1 MNNSDLLS
9 YWIKTHT
16 NNLHQIAYKLVGNT
30 HSTEDIVQETF
41 KSAWDSIDSYDRT
54 LNEKY
59 WLTTILK
66 RRVVDYWRKKRSR
79 GNNIPSGVE
88 YTIIAPKSQEPSDLE
103 YSTNINNSL
112 DSINPL
118 FKESFLL
125 VEIDGLTHPEAAV
138 KLGVPVG
145 TVLSRVY
152 RARKELRK
160 LLVCI

>member
-16 NNLHQIAYKLVGNT
+16 NSLHQIAYKLVGNT

-41 KSAWDSIDSYDRT
+41 KSAWDNIDSYDRT

-79 GNNIPSGVE
+79 GSNIASGSE
-88 YTIIAPKSQEPSDLE
+88 YSIIAPKSQEPSDLE

-152 RARKELRK
+152 RARRELRK
-160 LLVCI
+160 LLV

>member
-16 NNLHQIAYKLVGNT
+16 NSLHQIAYKLVGNT

-79 GNNIPSGVE
+79 GSNIASGSE
-88 YTIIAPKSQEPSDLE
+88 YTIMAPKSQEPSDLE
-103 YSTNINNSL
+103 YSTNINISL

>member
-16 NNLHQIAYKLVGNT
+16 NSLHQIAYKLVGNT

-41 KSAWDSIDSYDRT
+41 KSAWDNIDSYDRT

-79 GNNIPSGVE
+79 GSNIASGSE

-125 VEIDGLTHPEAAV
+125 VEVEGLTHPEAAL

-145 TVLSRVY
+145 TVLSRVH
-152 RARKELRK
+152 RARTQLRV
-160 LLVCI
+160 LLTV

>member
-16 NNLHQIAYKLVGNT
+16 NTLHQIAYKLVGNT

-79 GNNIPSGVE
+79 GSNIPSGVE

-103 YSTNINNSL
+103 YSTNINISL

-152 RARKELRK
+152 RARRELRK

>member
-16 NNLHQIAYKLVGNT
+16 NSLHQIAYKLVGNT

-41 KSAWDSIDSYDRT
+41 KSAWDNIDSYDRT

-79 GNNIPSGVE
+79 GSNIASGSE
-88 YTIIAPKSQEPSDLE
+88 YSIIAPKSQEPSDLE
-103 YSTNINNSL
+103 YSTEINNSL

-125 VEIDGLTHPEAAV
+125 VEVEGLTHPEAAL

-145 TVLSRVY
+145 TVLSRVH
-152 RARKELRK
+152 RARTQLRV
-160 LLVCI
+160 LLTV

>member
-16 NNLHQIAYKLVGNT
+16 NHLHQIAYKLVGNT

-79 GNNIPSGVE
+79 GSNIASGVE

-103 YSTNINNSL
+103 YSTNINISL

>member
-16 NNLHQIAYKLVGNT
+16 NSLHQIAYKLVGNT

-79 GNNIPSGVE
+79 GSNIASGSE

-103 YSTNINNSL
+103 YSTEINNSL

>member
-41 KSAWDSIDSYDRT
+41 KSAWDNIDSYDRT

-79 GNNIPSGVE
+79 GSNIASGSE
-88 YTIIAPKSQEPSDLE
+88 YSIIAPKSQEPSDLE

-125 VEIDGLTHPEAAV
+125 VEVEGLTHPEAAL

-145 TVLSRVY
+145 TVLSRVH
-152 RARKELRK
+152 RARTQLRV
-160 LLVCI
+160 LLTV

>member
-16 NNLHQIAYKLVGNT
+16 NSLHQIAYKLVGNT

-41 KSAWDSIDSYDRT
+41 KSAWDSIDSYDKT

-79 GNNIPSGVE
+79 GSNIASGSE
-88 YTIIAPKSQEPSDLE
+88 YTIMAPKSQEPSDLE
-103 YSTNINNSL
+103 YSTNINISL

>member
-16 NNLHQIAYKLVGNT
+16 NSLHQIAYKLVGNT

-41 KSAWDSIDSYDRT
+41 KSAWDNIDSYDRT

-79 GNNIPSGVE
+79 GSNIASGSE
-88 YTIIAPKSQEPSDLE
+88 YSIIAPKSQEPSDLE

-125 VEIDGLTHPEAAV
+125 VEVEGLTHPEAAL

-145 TVLSRVY
+145 TVLSRVH
-152 RARKELRK
+152 RARTQLRV
-160 LLVCI
+160 LLTV

>member
-16 NNLHQIAYKLVGNT
+16 NSLHQIAYKLVGNT

-41 KSAWDSIDSYDRT
+41 KSAWDSIDSYDRN

-79 GNNIPSGVE
+79 GSNIPPDVE
-88 YTIIAPKSQEPSDLE
+88 YTIVAPKSQEPSDLE
-103 YSTNINNSL
+103 YSTEINNSL

-125 VEIDGLTHPEAAV
+125 VEIDGLTHPEAAL

-145 TVLSRVY
+145 TVLSRVH
-152 RARKELRK
+152 RARTQLRV
-160 LLVCI
+160 LLTV

>member
-41 KSAWDSIDSYDRT
+41 KSAWDNIDSYDRT

-79 GNNIPSGVE
+79 GSNIASGSE
-88 YTIIAPKSQEPSDLE
+88 YSIIAPKSQEPSDLE
-103 YSTNINNSL
+103 YSTEINNSL

-125 VEIDGLTHPEAAV
+125 VEVEGLTHPEAAL

-145 TVLSRVY
+145 TVLSRVH
-152 RARKELRK
+152 RARTQLRV
-160 LLVCI
+160 LLTV

>member
-16 NNLHQIAYKLVGNT
+16 NSLHQIAYKLVGNT

-41 KSAWDSIDSYDRT
+41 KSAWDSIDSYDKT

-79 GNNIPSGVE
+79 GSNIPSDVE
-88 YTIIAPKSQEPSDLE
+88 YTIVAPKSQEPSDLE
-103 YSTNINNSL
+103 YSTEINNSL

-125 VEIDGLTHPEAAV
+125 VEIDGLTHPEAAL

-152 RARKELRK
+152 RARRELRK
-160 LLVCI
+160 LLV

>member
-16 NNLHQIAYKLVGNT
+16 NTLHQIAYKLVGNT

-79 GNNIPSGVE
+79 GSNIASGSE
-88 YTIIAPKSQEPSDLE
+88 YTIVAPKSQEASDLE

-112 DSINPL
+112 GSINPL

-125 VEIDGLTHPEAAV
+125 VEVDGLTHPEAAK

-145 TVLSRVY
+145 TVLSRVH
-152 RARKELRK
+152 RARTQLR
-160 LLVCI
+160 LLLTPV